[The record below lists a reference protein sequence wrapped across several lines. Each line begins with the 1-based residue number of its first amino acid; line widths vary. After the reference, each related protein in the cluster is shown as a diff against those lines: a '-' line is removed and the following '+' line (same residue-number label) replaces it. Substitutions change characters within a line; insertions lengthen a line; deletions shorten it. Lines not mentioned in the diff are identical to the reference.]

1 MTFRRTL
8 VATAL
13 ALVALAPAA
22 RAQTATFYDSRAAFL
37 AALAGAP
44 TQTQD
49 FSAIPVG
56 TSLAG
61 AAVVPGLVA
70 QSPFPML
77 QVFDGSTG
85 NVMFGAGGTA
95 RATGDGHYELVN
107 TGGYN
112 AIGFD
117 IVAWDPRTSGAD
129 VLLTF
134 LSGGPISRALVG
146 TNATEQD
153 PVFFGV
159 ITSVPFATLRLN
171 EPNEIGGVV
180 SNEEVGIDNVVAAS
194 TVPEPATVALVATGL
209 VVVGAAAR
217 RRRTG

>member
-1 MTFRRTL
+1 MTLRRTL
-8 VATAL
+8 AAAAL
-13 ALVALAPAA
+13 ALVAHAPTA
-22 RAQTATFYDSRAAFL
+22 RAHTPTFYDSRAAFL

-49 FSAIPVG
+49 FSGLPVG

-70 QSPFPML
+70 QSPFPTL

-95 RATGDGHYELVN
+95 RVTGDGHYEFVN

-180 SNEEVGIDNVVAAS
+180 GNEEVGIDNIVAA

-209 VVVGAAAR
+209 VVVGAAGRR
-217 RRRTG
+217 RRRTA